1 MPMLPRIGSSARL
14 LIAALAV
21 LAAATSSIPA
31 EAQAM
36 LHTKVGDRVRV
47 ITLADLSG
55 TPRST
60 DASKGRP
67 RVIAFF
73 TTWSP
78 RSAELLEDL
87 KRLHPL
93 IEPKG
98 VRVLAVC
105 VDGENLSSDRR
116 AAIGE
121 YAKHLDLPFPVLL
134 DDGLAVYSAWG
145 VVASP
150 TTVLAD
156 AEEEIVYIL
165 AGYPSTFRQE
175 LEDRILALA
184 GIASEVAAAPPVVQ
198 MSESQRLRIAGMN
211 LLGLGQ
217 TDKAL
222 AFFVKAAAADTT
234 SVEPVIMMIRVHLQ
248 QGDNGPAG
256 DLLAKVTG
264 DALNRPDFRFLKG
277 LHALYTGNSPEASAT
292 FEALAKGYP
301 AEGWGAWGAA
311 LAALAANNVP
321 EGIAHL
327 RAAGQLAPPD
337 PLVTSLVF
345 AFARSLW
352 SKGTAFRQEDNLVA
366 VFPELDEV
374 RAKYRRM
381 FGGNLAPAP

>member
-1 MPMLPRIGSSARL
+1 
-14 LIAALAV
+14 
-21 LAAATSSIPA
+21 
-31 EAQAM
+31 M

-60 DASKGRP
+60 DESKGNS

-78 RSAELLEDL
+78 RSAELLSDL

-105 VDGENLSSDRR
+105 VDGENLSVDRR
-116 AAIGE
+116 AAITE
-121 YAKHLDLPFPVLL
+121 YVKGLDLPFPALL
-134 DDGLAVYSAWG
+134 DDRLAVYSTWG

-156 AEEEIVYIL
+156 ANEEIVYIL

-175 LEDRILALA
+175 LEERILALA

-198 MSESQRLRIAGMN
+198 MTESQRLQIAGMN
-211 LLGLGQ
+211 LLRLGQ
-217 TDKAL
+217 TDKAM

-248 QGDNGPAG
+248 QRETGPAG

-264 DALNRPDFRFLKG
+264 DALNRPDIRFLKG
-277 LHALYTGNSPEASAT
+277 LHALYTGNPAEASAT
-292 FEALAKGYP
+292 FESLAKGNP
-301 AEGWGAWGAA
+301 SEGWGAWGAG
-311 LAALAANNVP
+311 LVALAANNVA

-327 RAAGQLAPPD
+327 RAAGRLAAPD
-337 PLVTSLVF
+337 QLVTSLVF
-345 AFARSLW
+345 AFARSHW
-352 SKGTAFRQEDNLVA
+352 SKGTAFRQEDDLVA

-381 FGGNLAPAP
+381 FGGNLSPAP